1 MELRQTEQELS
12 ILVEQYKRISQQKLL
27 GQNNNTCC
35 TLPPWEELYDTDDT
49 KKSSSECEK
58 LTVTSNSSTS
68 GNIDTLNNIS
78 NNILSVQELYES
90 LVSIRNGQIHME
102 PKIIKFR
109 SRLTMKDPITN
120 APRYGTKT
128 IERVESLVK
137 TYESLRKAV
146 EYAFEPSHTFKTCT
160 TSGSTSND
168 ETNVK
173 DSIIVTLEKMIKADQ
188 ESKRKSEKEEL
199 TMKMKLQSEKEQYEK
214 KLELELKRKEEIE
227 QVQKQK
233 EREELARRA
242 EEARLQRIENERRA
256 IEAEREADRAF
267 LSSIE
272 VGVEGV
278 KKQLQVMREHS
289 SQSEY
294 NVGLRALH
302 TIFKQI
308 SSRPEEIQFRRIRL
322 DHPQFNEDIGRHC
335 GGKELLVAAG
345 FKFQQIDGKKCLF
358 SAEPDLMTDMDE
370 WSSWFDLIKATFQ
383 HLDDECAKLK
393 KS

>member
-12 ILVEQYKRISQQKLL
+12 DLVEQYKRITQQNVL
-27 GQNNNTCC
+27 GQHNK
-35 TLPPWEELYDTDDT
+35 LPPWEELDDT
-49 KKSSSECEK
+49 NDDTKSSSEHG
-58 LTVTSNSSTS
+58 TVTSSTGTSSTS
-68 GNIDTLNNIS
+68 GNDDTLNNS
-78 NNILSVQELYES
+78 NNIMSVQELYES
-90 LVSIRNGQIHME
+90 LVSIRNGQMTVE
-102 PKIIKFR
+102 PKITKFR

-120 APRYGTKT
+120 APRYGAKT
-128 IERVESLVK
+128 IERVEKLVK
-137 TYESLRKAV
+137 TYEALGKAV
-146 EYAFEPSHTFKTCT
+146 KYAFEPPINS
-160 TSGSTSND
+160 SSTSSD
-168 ETNVK
+168 ETNVMK
-173 DSIIVTLEKMIKADQ
+173 DSIIVTLATMIKADQ
-188 ESKRKSEKEEL
+188 ESKLKNEKEEVN
-199 TMKMKLQSEKEQYEK
+199 MKLKLQFEKEENEK
-214 KLELELKRKEEIE
+214 KLEMELKLKEEME

-242 EEARLQRIENERRA
+242 EEARIQRIENERRA

-278 KKQLQVMREHS
+278 KKQLQVMRDHS

-294 NVGLRALH
+294 NIGLRALH

-345 FKFQQIDGKKCLF
+345 FSLQHIDGKKCLF
-358 SAEPDLMTDMDE
+358 SAEPDLMTDMDS